1 LTINQQSNFNNQQ
14 FPKMPEVI
22 IDGNQYEF
30 DSDKDGSL
38 LQFILD
44 QGLEVP
50 FFCYHPSMSVPANC
64 RQCMVKVGTPVKD
77 RETGE
82 FELDEEGERVIR
94 WFPKLQTSCNTQ
106 LSEGMVVHTQETD
119 DLVERAQKDTLE
131 FILANHPLD
140 CPICDQA
147 GECPLQIQTYK
158 YGPEGS
164 RFEVKKV
171 HKPKRVQLGPRVTM
185 DAERCINCTRC
196 VRFTDEISESKQLT
210 IVQRGD
216 KNYPVTAPGREF
228 DDAYSMNTID
238 ICPVGALTSS
248 DFRFKARV
256 WEMNQT
262 PSIDITNG
270 KGCNIDLWTRDNLV
284 LRITPRHNNDVNDYW
299 MPDAGRSAYK
309 IFNENRVSRPS
320 QKLDNEQVQSSWN
333 NAFATL
339 AEEINGTD
347 KEDILFVGSPHASV
361 EENYLLMS
369 LSNLLAGSSPVFTP
383 HVVDGAGDDFLLT
396 DDQAPNTN
404 GCRLLGLD
412 ELTGKKL
419 ADAVNK
425 AKLVVILNDNLVD
438 RGILTS
444 DDLGNSF
451 VAMFA
456 TNNTETAKHSD
467 LVIPITSAAEHAAS
481 YVNVDKRI
489 QRTIPAKET
498 KYSNRRL
505 DIEMSEGRLD
515 RYGTSFD
522 NWVTEEN
529 KVDCLPL
536 WSITNELADSL
547 GLDIKYNSSREILS
561 EIADQNPSFA
571 GVSFQLM
578 DEQSGIDLTA
588 TKNSVK
594 S

>member
-1 LTINQQSNFNNQQ
+1 
-14 FPKMPEVI
+14 MPEVI
-22 IDGNQYEF
+22 IDGNQFEF

-82 FELDEEGERVIR
+82 FELDEDGERVIR

-106 LSEGMVVHTQETD
+106 LSDGMVVHTQETD

-171 HKPKRVQLGPRVTM
+171 HKPKRVQLGPRVTL

-262 PSIDITNG
+262 PSIDISNG

-284 LRITPRHNNDVNDYW
+284 LRVTPRFNEDVNDYW
-299 MPDAGRSAYK
+299 MPDAGRDAYK

-339 AEEINGTD
+339 AEQIDKTD
-347 KEDILFVGSPHASV
+347 KEKILFVGSPHASV
-361 EENYLLMS
+361 EENYLMMR
-369 LSNLLAGSSPVFTP
+369 LSNLLSGSTPVFTP
-383 HVVDGAGDDFLLT
+383 HIIDGAGDGFLLT

-412 ELTGKKL
+412 EMNSSKL
-419 ADAVNK
+419 SEKIKDAE
-425 AKLVVILNDNLVD
+425 LVILLNDNLID
-438 RGILTS
+438 REVLS
-444 DDLGNSF
+444 ADDFADSF
-451 VAMFA
+451 VAMFGTNKTA
-456 TNNTETAKHSD
+456 TATHAN
-467 LVIPITSAAEHAAS
+467 LLIPITTAAEHAAS
-481 YVNVDKRI
+481 YVNVDQRI
-489 QRTIPAKET
+489 QRTVPAKET

-536 WSITNELADSL
+536 WSITNELSDTL
-547 GLDIKYNSSREILS
+547 GLDIKYQSSRQILTEIS
-561 EIADQNPSFA
+561 ENIPAFT
-571 GVSFQLM
+571 GVSFHTI

-588 TKNSVK
+588 TTNSVK